1 MRYRSWGGTTWRL
14 RRWNT
19 DHPIT
24 IQILVEAGLQRFQR
38 RAGARIDGK
47 REEVAAT
54 VGIPDR
60 KLIGAGILQ
69 GDLVAACRLLHANRR
84 IRIELPHHNRSAAVL
99 ERRAGPTADAI
110 QKII

>member
-19 DHPIT
+19 DHRIT

-47 REEVAAT
+47 REKVAASI
-54 VGIPDR
+54 GIPDR
-60 KLIGAGILQ
+60 KLMSTGVLQ

-84 IRIELPHHNRSAAVL
+84 IRSKLPHDNISA
-99 ERRAGPTADAI
+99 GI
-110 QKII
+110 F